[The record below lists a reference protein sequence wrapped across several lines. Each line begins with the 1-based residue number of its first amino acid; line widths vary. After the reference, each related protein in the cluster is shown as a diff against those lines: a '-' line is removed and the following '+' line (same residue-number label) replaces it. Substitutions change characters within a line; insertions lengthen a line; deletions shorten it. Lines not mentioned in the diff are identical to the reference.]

1 MTIGYKARELKE
13 KDEIT
18 YLNNKINTLQQ
29 QLTNEINYRDIG
41 YFKFGNNNCYSYD
54 STTTK

>member
-1 MTIGYKARELKE
+1 MGYKARELKE

-29 QLTNEINYRDIG
+29 QLTNVFTYRNNWDIESR
-41 YFKFGNNNCYSYD
+41 NNHCYSYD
-54 STTTK
+54 TTTTK

>member
-29 QLTNEINYRDIG
+29 QLTNVFTYRNNWDSESR
-41 YFKFGNNNCYSYD
+41 NNNCYSYD
-54 STTTK
+54 TIATK